1 MKTAGKATEGIAGTV
16 LPLSPAERA
25 AGLSLPAVVFHGPQP
40 RIMREIAVD
49 ITLMCD
55 DAYSLEE
62 VAHGGVPLLD
72 AFVRPAGPHMGA
84 AGAGCLGPPTSE
96 HAHGLFHL
104 PFCMGVVFRSSW
116 ASARRR

>member
-1 MKTAGKATEGIAGTV
+1 MKTAGKAAGGVAATV

-25 AGLSLPAVVFHGPQP
+25 AGLSLPAAVFNGPQP
-40 RIMREIAVD
+40 RSMREIAVD

-55 DAYSLEE
+55 DLYSLEE

-72 AFVRPAGPHMGA
+72 AFGRPSAHEGGGCRMPGA
-84 AGAGCLGPPTSE
+84 APSE